1 MRKRSICRI
10 RSQSHRPPGTG
21 MPLIISSPGLN
32 EAGQRQGPSVRART
46 HWGGEEAV
54 SWRKIRTGPALRK
67 SFLRCG
73 LRRFLFCLFVVLSL
87 QTTKENLEE
96 EERVRHTPAKNNTY
110 SSAGSDVTE
119 ALKKGKHRNKKI
131 KMPRTTKSLPQS
143 SGKTHEEETPKPR
156 TRTRKQ

>member
-1 MRKRSICRI
+1 M
-10 RSQSHRPPGTG
+10 
-21 MPLIISSPGLN
+21 
-32 EAGQRQGPSVRART
+32 
-46 HWGGEEAV
+46 
-54 SWRKIRTGPALRK
+54 
-67 SFLRCG
+67 
-73 LRRFLFCLFVVLSL
+73 FVVLSL

-131 KMPRTTKSLPQS
+131 KRPRTTKSLPQS

-156 TRTRKQ
+156 TRTRKQQSNVLLKLQPQQRTGRGLGKLAAWFRSDKIRSPGSSLFPPDPDGQGNRPRL